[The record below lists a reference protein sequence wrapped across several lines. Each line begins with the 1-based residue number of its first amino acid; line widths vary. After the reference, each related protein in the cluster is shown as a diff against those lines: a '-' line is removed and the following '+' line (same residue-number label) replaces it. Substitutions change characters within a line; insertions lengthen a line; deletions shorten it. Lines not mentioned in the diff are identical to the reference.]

1 MSQKN
6 SADGH
11 YRELVDNAPDAILVV
26 SNGRLLFANPAAATL
41 VGLPAADSLRDHNV
55 LEFTPPE
62 TRDAIVQLIE
72 QLHREPHSTSLY
84 ETQIVRTDGTKRD
97 VEIMARPTIYGGTRG
112 SIVFVRDITQR
123 KQAERDLRASEE
135 HYRQVVESMNEALVV
150 YAPDAKIAFVNG
162 QFCKMFD
169 VQPGDVVGKPA
180 SAVYAPET
188 QELVQ
193 RGFARRRRGLQ
204 DQYEAPLKRR
214 TGEVVFAQ
222 ISAAPLSRDG
232 QFAGSLA
239 LITDITDRRVTQE
252 KLRQS
257 ERRYRD
263 VANSSPN
270 YLVSFDCFDHY
281 VAANKTT
288 CESLGLE
295 EHEIIGRTF
304 EEVGIPVEV
313 AREWRAHMAAVR
325 ATGNSETRETVVSF
339 RQGSPRILRRTV
351 SPIYGEEGELIGVSA
366 LAIDITEQRLSE
378 QKNHRLLRAI
388 EEMDEVMFTTDA
400 TGAITYVNP
409 AFERIY
415 GFTRDEAIGKN
426 PRIIRSDETPAAVYK
441 HFWRELF
448 EGRTVRTEFLNRTK
462 QGQLVRMITTVSPI
476 HGDDGRLT
484 GFTAVQRDVTAERK
498 AEEHQ
503 RQIEHQMATAAKM
516 QALGTLAGGIAHDFN
531 NILSI
536 VLTHATVAELSNGN
550 AKRTLDAIDTIKRAV
565 NRGAGLSRQ
574 ILTFARNT
582 EVRFETLDVNRS
594 VQEIGSMMREMF
606 PRNIQIEL
614 DLDPDVSSIRADADQ
629 FHQVLLNLALNA
641 RDAMGDGGTLRLT
654 TSRVGNE
661 AHIAVTDT
669 GHGMTPD
676 VASRIF
682 EPFFTTKEI
691 GKGTGLGLAVVYGIM
706 KAHNARIDVVSEPGR
721 GSSFR
726 LYFPSVEAAI
736 AEENICDS
744 ECSDRGDESLL
755 LIEDE
760 LEIAEAISIGL
771 SECGYRVTTA
781 NNAEEA
787 ANKLTTLPFDVIIT
801 DLGIPGLSSRE
812 LVKLIRSTAPDSPVI
827 PMTGYVDGEL
837 HNDILAA
844 GTQPVLQK
852 PFTIDQLLRRI
863 RQTVSLRTA
872 AEALN

>member
-1 MSQKN
+1 MSN
-6 SADGH
+6 
-11 YRELVDNAPDAILVV
+11 YRDLVDNAPDAILVV
-26 SNGRLLFANPAAATL
+26 SKGRLLFANPAAAAL
-41 VGLPAADSLRDHNV
+41 VGLPDPDSLRDHNV
-55 LEFTPPE
+55 LEFTTPE
-62 TRDAIVQLIE
+62 TRDDIVQLIE
-72 QLHREPHSTSLY
+72 RLHHEEHPASLY
-84 ETQIVRTDGTKRD
+84 ESQIVRTDGTKRD
-97 VEIMARPTIYGGTRG
+97 VEIMSRPTMYEGVRA

-135 HYRQVVESMNEALVV
+135 RYRQVVESMNEALVV
-150 YAPDAKIAFVNG
+150 FDPEAKISFVNG
-162 QFCKMFD
+162 QFCRIFETRPED
-169 VQPGDVVGKPA
+169 LIGKPA
-180 SAVYAPET
+180 DAVYAPET
-188 QELVQ
+188 VELVH
-193 RGFARRRRGLQ
+193 RGIERRRRGLQ
-204 DQYEAPLKRR
+204 DRYEAPLKGINGRVIFA
-214 TGEVVFAQ
+214 EV
-222 ISAAPLSRDG
+222 SAAPLSRDG
-232 QFAGSLA
+232 RFAGSLA

-252 KLRQS
+252 KLRES
-257 ERRYRD
+257 ERRYSD

-270 YLVSFDCFDHY
+270 YLISFDCFDRY
-281 VAANKTT
+281 IAANKTT
-288 CESLGLE
+288 CDSLGLP
-295 EHEIIGRTF
+295 EHQIIGRTF
-304 EEVGIPVEV
+304 EEVGIPPEV

-325 ATGNSETRETVVSF
+325 ATGKSETRETVISF
-339 RQGSPRILRRTV
+339 RQRSPRILRRTV
-351 SPIYGEEGELIGVSA
+351 SPIYGEDGELIGVSV
-366 LAIDITEQRLSE
+366 LSIDITDQKLSE
-378 QKNHRLLRAI
+378 ENNHKLLRAI

-400 TGAITYVNP
+400 TGVITYVNP

-415 GFTRDEAIGKN
+415 GFTRDEAIGKT
-426 PRIIRSDETPAAVYK
+426 PRIIRSEETPAAVYE

-448 EGRTVRTEFLNRTK
+448 EGRTVRTEFANRTK
-462 QGQLVRMITTVSPI
+462 QGQLVRIIATVSPI

-498 AEEHQ
+498 AEEQQ

-536 VLTHATVAELSNGN
+536 VLTHATVAELSKGN
-550 AKRTLDAIDTIKRAV
+550 AKRTLAAIDTIKRAV

-594 VQEIGSMMREMF
+594 VREIGSMMREMF

-614 DLDPDVSSIRADADQ
+614 DLDPDVPAIRADADQ

-641 RDAMGDGGTLRLT
+641 RDAMSDGGTLRLT
-654 TSRVGNE
+654 TGVAQGHQ
-661 AHIAVTDT
+661 AYIAVTDT

-721 GSSFR
+721 GASFR
-726 LYFPSVEAAI
+726 LYFPAVTATT
-736 AEENICDS
+736 AEEGPRESQDMEN
-744 ECSDRGDESLL
+744 GDESLL

-760 LEIAEAISIGL
+760 LEIAEALSFGL
-771 SECGYRVTTA
+771 IECGYRVTTA

-787 ANKLTTLPFDVIIT
+787 AEKLTTLPYDVIIT

-812 LVKLIRSTAPDSPVI
+812 LVKLIRSTAPDVPVI
-827 PMTGYVDGEL
+827 PITGYVDFEL
-837 HNDILAA
+837 HNDILAE
-844 GTQPVLQK
+844 GTQPILEK

-872 AEALN
+872 AAALN

>member
-1 MSQKN
+1 MGQRN
-6 SADGH
+6 SADGQC
-11 YRELVDNAPDAILVV
+11 RELVDNAPDAILVV
-26 SNGRLLFANPAAATL
+26 SKGRLLFANPAAAAL
-41 VGLPAADSLRDHNV
+41 VGLSDPDSLRDHNV

-72 QLHREPHSTSLY
+72 RMHAEPHSTSLY
-84 ETQIVRTDGTKRD
+84 ETLILRTDGTKRD
-97 VEIMARPTIYGGTRG
+97 VEIMARPTIYEGTRS

-135 HYRQVVESMNEALVV
+135 RYRQVVESMNEALVV
-150 YAPDAKIAFVNG
+150 HDPDANITFVNR
-162 QFCKMFD
+162 QFCKIFEIEAED
-169 VQPGDVVGKPA
+169 VIGKPA
-180 SAVYAPET
+180 GSIFAPET
-188 QELVQ
+188 DLLIH
-193 RGFARRRRGLQ
+193 RGIARRRRGLQ
-204 DQYEAPLKRR
+204 DQYEAPLKQHN
-214 TGEVVFAQ
+214 GKVVFAQ
-222 ISAAPLSRDG
+222 ISAAALSRDG

-252 KLRQS
+252 KLRES
-257 ERRYRD
+257 ERRYSD

-270 YLVSFDCFDHY
+270 YIVSFDCFDRY
-281 VAANKTT
+281 TMANKTT
-288 CESLGLE
+288 CESLGLP

-304 EEVGIPVEV
+304 EEVGVPPEV
-313 AREWRAHMAAVR
+313 ACEWRAHMAAVR
-325 ATGNSETRETVVSF
+325 ATGESETRETIVPF

-351 SPIYGEEGELIGVSA
+351 SPIYGEDGELIGVSA
-366 LAIDITEQRLSE
+366 LSIDITEQKLSE
-378 QKNHRLLRAI
+378 EKNHKLLRAI

-400 TGAITYVNP
+400 SGAITYVNP

-426 PRIIRSDETPAAVYK
+426 PRIIRSEETPAAVYE

-448 EGRTVRTEFLNRTK
+448 EGRTVRTEFVNRTK
-462 QGQLVRMITTVSPI
+462 QGQLVRMIATVSPI

-498 AEEHQ
+498 AEEQQ

-536 VLTHATVAELSNGN
+536 VLTHATVAELSKGN

-565 NRGAGLSRQ
+565 SRGAGLSRQ

-594 VQEIGSMMREMF
+594 VQEIRSMMREMF
-606 PRNIQIEL
+606 PRNISIEL
-614 DLDPDVSSIRADADQ
+614 DLDPNVPPIRADNDQ

-641 RDAMGDGGTLRLT
+641 RDAMPDGGTLRLT
-654 TSRVGNE
+654 TARVASGSQ

-669 GHGMTPD
+669 GHGMTPE
-676 VASRIF
+676 VANRIF

-706 KAHNARIDVVSEPGR
+706 KAHNARIDVASEPGR

-726 LYFPSVEAAI
+726 LYFPAVVATREIEPPCAAQ
-736 AEENICDS
+736 
-744 ECSDRGDESLL
+744 CSDRGDEFLL

-760 LEIAEAISIGL
+760 LEVAEALSAGL
-771 SECGYRVTTA
+771 AECGYHVITA
-781 NNAEEA
+781 NDAEDVA
-787 ANKLTTLPFDVIIT
+787 RKLSTLSFDVIIT

-812 LVKLIRSTAPDSPVI
+812 LVRLIRSAAPNVPVI

-844 GTQPVLQK
+844 GTQQILEK

-863 RQTVSLRTA
+863 RESVMLAVS
-872 AEALN
+872 

>member
-1 MSQKN
+1 MSQ
-6 SADGH
+6 

-26 SNGRLLFANPAAATL
+26 SKGRLLFANPAAAAL
-41 VGLPAADSLRDHNV
+41 VGLPCPDSLRDHDV

-62 TRDAIVQLIE
+62 ARNAIVQLTE
-72 QLHREPHSTSLY
+72 RLHNEDGPTSLY
-84 ETQIVRTDGTKRD
+84 ETQVLRTDGTKRD
-97 VEIMARPTIYGGTRG
+97 VEIMARPIMYEGARG
-112 SIVFVRDITQR
+112 SIVFIRDITQR
-123 KQAERDLRASEE
+123 KQAECDLRASEE
-135 HYRQVVESMNEALVV
+135 RYRQVVESMNEALVV
-150 YAPDAKIAFVNG
+150 FDPEAKINFVNA
-162 QFCKMFD
+162 QFCRIFD
-169 VQPGDVVGKPA
+169 TEPEALKGKPA
-180 SAVYAPET
+180 DAVYAPET
-188 QELVQ
+188 AELVR
-193 RGFARRRRGLQ
+193 RGIERRRLGLH
-204 DQYEAPLKRR
+204 DRYESSLK
-214 TGEVVFAQ
+214 GINGKIVFAQ
-222 ISAAPLSRDG
+222 ISAAPLWRDG

-239 LITDITDRRVTQE
+239 LITDVTDRRVVQE
-252 KLRQS
+252 KLRES
-257 ERRYRD
+257 ERRYSD

-270 YLVSFDCFDHY
+270 YIVSFDCFDRY
-281 VAANKTT
+281 TAANKTT

-295 EHEIIGRTF
+295 EHQVIGRTF

-325 ATGNSETRETVVSF
+325 ATGTSDTRETLAVF
-339 RQGSPRILRRTV
+339 PRSTPKVLRRTI
-351 SPIYGEEGELIGVSA
+351 SPIYSEDGTLIGVSA
-366 LAIDITEQRLSE
+366 LSIDITEQKLSE
-378 QKNHRLLRAI
+378 EKNHKLLRAI

-400 TGAITYVNP
+400 TGVITYVNP

-415 GFTRDEAIGKN
+415 GFTRAEAIGKN
-426 PRIIRSDETPAAVYK
+426 PRIIRSGAMPATVYE

-448 EGRTVRTEFLNRTK
+448 EGRTVRTEFVNRTK
-462 QGQLVRMITTVSPI
+462 SGQLVRMIATVSPI

-503 RQIEHQMATAAKM
+503 RQIEQQMATAAKM

-536 VLTHATVAELSNGN
+536 VLTHATVAELSKEN
-550 AKRTLDAIDTIKRAV
+550 AKRTLEAIDTIKRAV
-565 NRGAGLSRQ
+565 GRGAGLSRQ

-582 EVRFETLDVNRS
+582 EGRFETLDVNRS
-594 VQEIGSMMREMF
+594 VQELGSMMREMF

-614 DLDPDVSSIRADADQ
+614 DLAPDVPPIRADADQ

-641 RDAMGDGGTLRLT
+641 RDAMNDGGTLRLT
-654 TSRVGNE
+654 TSRIATGNQ

-706 KAHNARIDVVSEPGR
+706 KTHNARIDVVSEPGR
-721 GSSFR
+721 GTSFR
-726 LYFPSVEAAI
+726 LYFPGVEATNAV
-736 AEENICDS
+736 ERTCDP
-744 ECSDRGDESLL
+744 ECSNRGDESLL

-760 LEIAEAISIGL
+760 LEIAEAISLGL

-787 ANKLTTLPFDVIIT
+787 ARKISTLSFDVIIT

-812 LVKLIRSTAPDSPVI
+812 LVKLIRNTVPHVPVI
-827 PMTGYVDGEL
+827 PMTGYVDSEL
-837 HNDILAA
+837 HKDVLAA
-844 GTQPVLQK
+844 GTEPILEK

-863 RQTVSLRTA
+863 RESVAVAVS
-872 AEALN
+872 

>member
-1 MSQKN
+1 MN
-6 SADGH
+6 P

-26 SNGRLLFANPAAATL
+26 SNGRLLFANPAAAAL
-41 VGLPAADSLRDHNV
+41 VGLPYPESLRNHNV

-62 TRDAIVQLIE
+62 TRDAIKQLIDK
-72 QLHREPHSTSLY
+72 LHSERQPASLY
-84 ETQIVRTDGTKRD
+84 ETQVLRTDGTTRD
-97 VEIMARPTIYGGTRG
+97 VEIMARPTIYEGSKA

-135 HYRQVVESMNEALVV
+135 RYRQVVESMNEALVV
-150 YAPDAKIAFVNG
+150 YAPDATIKFVNR
-162 QFCKMFD
+162 QFCKIFE
-169 VQPGDVVGKPA
+169 VQPEEVIGKPA
-180 SAVYAPET
+180 SAVFAPET
-188 QELVQ
+188 EKLVQ
-193 RGFARRRRGLQ
+193 QGIERRRRGLQ
-204 DQYEAPLKRR
+204 DRYEAPLKRHD
-214 TGEVVFAQ
+214 GKVVFAQ
-222 ISAAPLSRDG
+222 ISAAPLSCDG
-232 QFAGSLA
+232 RFAGSLA
-239 LITDITDRRVTQE
+239 LITDITDRQVTQE
-252 KLRQS
+252 KLRESEKRYQS
-257 ERRYRD
+257 L
-263 VANSSPN
+263 ANSSPN
-270 YLVSFDCFDHY
+270 YIISFDCFDRY
-281 VAANKTT
+281 TAANKTV

-295 EHEIIGRTF
+295 EQEILGHTL
-304 EEVGIPVEV
+304 EEVRIPFEV
-313 AREWRAHMAAVR
+313 AREWKAQMASVR
-325 ATGNSETRETVVSF
+325 ATRKSETRETVIRFPHSEAT
-339 RQGSPRILRRTV
+339 RTLRRTV
-351 SPIYGEEGELIGVSA
+351 SPIYGEDGELIGVSA
-366 LAIDITEQRLSE
+366 LSIDITEQKLSE
-378 QKNHRLLRAI
+378 EKNHKLLRAI

-400 TGAITYVNP
+400 SGTFTYVNP

-415 GFTRDEAIGKN
+415 GFTWDEVIGKN
-426 PRIIRSDETPAAVYK
+426 PRIIRSDETPAAVYE

-462 QGQLVRMITTVSPI
+462 SGQLVRMIATVSPI

-536 VLTHATVAELSNGN
+536 VLTHATVAELSKGN

-565 NRGAGLSRQ
+565 SRGAGLSRQ
-574 ILTFARNT
+574 ILTFSRNT
-582 EVRFETLDVNRS
+582 EVRFEMLDVNRS
-594 VQEIGSMMREMF
+594 VQEVGSMMREMF

-614 DLDPDVSSIRADADQ
+614 DLDPDVPPIRADADQ
-629 FHQVLLNLALNA
+629 FHQVLLNLSLNA
-641 RDAMGDGGTLRLT
+641 RDAMSDGGTLRLT
-654 TSRVGNE
+654 TARAASGSQ

-669 GHGMTPD
+669 GHGMTPE
-676 VASRIF
+676 VANRIF

-726 LYFPSVEAAI
+726 LYFPAVVGTREIERPCAAQ
-736 AEENICDS
+736 
-744 ECSDRGDESLL
+744 CSDRGNESLL

-760 LEIAEAISIGL
+760 LEIAEALSAGL
-771 SECGYRVTTA
+771 TECGYRVITA
-781 NNAEEA
+781 NDAHEA
-787 ANKLTTLPFDVIIT
+787 ARKLSTFSFDVIIT

-812 LVKLIRSTAPDSPVI
+812 LVRLIRTAAPDVPVI

-844 GTQPVLQK
+844 RTQQILEK
-852 PFTIDQLLRRI
+852 PFTIDQLLQRI
-863 RQTVSLRTA
+863 RESVTLAVS
-872 AEALN
+872 